1 MKIDKLDYLQI
12 VFVADAIREMASAGT
27 SDIISPVDALK
38 KIEAGSLL
46 LLKLLV
52 EANENIVNY

>member
-1 MKIDKLDYLQI
+1 MKIDKLEYLQI

-38 KIEAGSLL
+38 KIEAGSML
-46 LLKLLV
+46 LLKLLI
-52 EANENIVNY
+52 EAKNND